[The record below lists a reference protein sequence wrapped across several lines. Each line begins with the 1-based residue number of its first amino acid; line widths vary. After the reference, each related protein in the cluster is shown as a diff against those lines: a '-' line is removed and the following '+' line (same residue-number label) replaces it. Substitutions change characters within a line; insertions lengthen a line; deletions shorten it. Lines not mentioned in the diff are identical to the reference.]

1 MKLKTPYLLRA
12 KLNSWPHLFR
22 TIIEI
27 KPFRIHHGRQ
37 FELWYE
43 RSNSYYMFHVIV
55 WCGLFTSC
63 RKLKTELYE
72 KRNDFTFPMVN
83 FPCISSNIPGSPA
96 CVVYISQLIRYSRAC
111 HQYSDFLDIGELLTE
126 KRRKQWYA
134 APRLKSL
141 LQTLYGRHHD
151 PLIVTKYPN
160 LKWQWIIL
168 FTYICFLSSITVWTL
183 TDLTV
188 NMSNTAGVF

>member
-55 WCGLFTSC
+55 WCGVFTSC

-72 KRNDFTFPMVN
+72 KRNDFTFPIVN
-83 FPCISSNIPGSPA
+83 FPFISSNIPGSPA

-126 KRRKQWYA
+126 KRRKNDT
-134 APRLKSL
+134 L
-141 LQTLYGRHHD
+141 LLGWSHYYKHYTVVITIR
-151 PLIVTKYPN
+151 LIVTKYPN

-183 TDLTV
+183 TGLDCKYE
-188 NMSNTAGVF
+188 